1 VETKLSTERSMLQS
15 ILDLD
20 DVTVDQVMRHRNS
33 VFMLNVALP
42 PEDILRQIIKSPY
55 TRVPL
60 WQDNPNNIVGILH
73 TKTLLQSLDTETF
86 FQDVPITSL
95 MSPPWFIP
103 ENANLLQQ
111 LQEFQRKREHIAIVV
126 DEYGTFLGIITLE
139 DILEEIVGDITDE
152 LDTPNRGWRK
162 TGDNV
167 YLIQGSMT
175 LRDLNRDLGW
185 HLPEEDAATLA
196 GLLMNESRTLPHVGQ
211 KFRFYGQ
218 TFEIV
223 RRKGNQIT
231 LIRAG
236 DAPGRS
242 G

>member
-1 VETKLSTERSMLQS
+1 MLQS

-33 VFMLNVALP
+33 VFMLNAALP
-42 PEDILRQIIKSPY
+42 AEEIVRQVIKSPY

-60 WQDNPNNIVGILH
+60 WQDNPGNIIGILH
-73 TKTLLQSLDTETF
+73 TKTLLQSLDMGPF
-86 FQDVPITSL
+86 FENLSILSL
-95 MSPPWFIP
+95 LSPPWFIP

-111 LQEFQRKREHIAIVV
+111 LQEFKKKREHIAIVV
-126 DEYGTFLGIITLE
+126 DEYGAFLGIITLE

-162 TGDNV
+162 VKDDT

-185 HLPEEDAATLA
+185 NLPEDDATTLA
-196 GLLMNESRTLPHVGQ
+196 GFLMNESRTLPQVGQ
-211 KFRFYGQ
+211 KFRFYGHV
-218 TFEIV
+218 FEII

-231 LIRAG
+231 LIRADAALKRG
-236 DAPGRS
+236 DEA
-242 G
+242 

>member
-1 VETKLSTERSMLQS
+1 
-15 ILDLD
+15 
-20 DVTVDQVMRHRNS
+20 
-33 VFMLNVALP
+33 
-42 PEDILRQIIKSPY
+42 
-55 TRVPL
+55 
-60 WQDNPNNIVGILH
+60 
-73 TKTLLQSLDTETF
+73 
-86 FQDVPITSL
+86 
-95 MSPPWFIP
+95 
-103 ENANLLQQ
+103 
-111 LQEFQRKREHIAIVV
+111 LQEFKRKREHIAIVV
-126 DEYGTFLGIITLE
+126 DEYGSFLGIITLE

-162 TGDNV
+162 AGDNV

-185 HLPEEDAATLA
+185 NLPEDDATTLA
-196 GLLMNESRTLPHVGQ
+196 GFLMNESRTLPHVGQ

-218 TFEIV
+218 IFEII

-236 DAPGRS
+236 EAPGREEAS